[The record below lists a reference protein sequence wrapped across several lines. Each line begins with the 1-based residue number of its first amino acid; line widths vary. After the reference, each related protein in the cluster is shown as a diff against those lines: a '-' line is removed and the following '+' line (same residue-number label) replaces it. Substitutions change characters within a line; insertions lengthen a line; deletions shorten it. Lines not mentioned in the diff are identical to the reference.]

1 MKRDKE
7 KFDSEKLSLN
17 NAISN
22 LSSELNDQKKQ
33 TESLTA
39 AMRSEGGESEALRK
53 NLEDVKEQVE
63 KEKAALKGQSEELQ
77 NRINSLTDDHAK
89 ASASQQ
95 QAFLSELKGKE
106 EEISVLK
113 DTLLSRQMQVATAQ
127 AALATAESSLE
138 EELRKHDAAISAAKH
153 QRDEALSSA
162 NGEISGLQERVASL
176 TSEVSSLS
184 SKHGEI

>member
-1 MKRDKE
+1 MNFRHVQC
-7 KFDSEKLSLN
+7 KFLSLGKK
-17 NAISN
+17 
-22 LSSELNDQKKQ
+22 SSKKNPVYKVS
-33 TESLTA
+33 ESL
-39 AMRSEGGESEALRK
+39 
-53 NLEDVKEQVE
+53 EQV
-63 KEKAALKGQSEELQ
+63 
-77 NRINSLTDDHAK
+77 TAK
-89 ASASQQ
+89 Y
-95 QAFLSELKGKE
+95 FKE